1 MSEKEVEDALYM
13 LLNCSLKDT
22 KYTTQKE
29 QFEVV
34 KKYIAIL
41 EQENHKLKQWD
52 KNKDTRNSRQRVEIS
67 RLLKENQ
74 QLKEQSKQR
83 KKVIDKAIK
92 QTKFIDEQLRK
103 YVTPIPSKEVIDLL
117 EILQKYKGDNN
128 E

>member
-41 EQENHKLKQWD
+41 EKENHKLKQWD
-52 KNKDTRNSRQRVEIS
+52 KNKDTRNSRQRVDNKKLIEQNYKIIRKNVSLKQALNEIKDKILCYGETFDS
-67 RLLKENQ
+67 DTQKQFQKECLQ
-74 QLKEQSKQR
+74 I
-83 KKVIDKAIK
+83 IDNHLG
-92 QTKFIDEQLRK
+92 DEK
-103 YVTPIPSKEVIDLL
+103 
-117 EILQKYKGDNN
+117 
-128 E
+128 